1 MSVSQAIAS
10 QIPYLR
16 RFARA
21 LTASQA
27 GGDAYVL
34 ATLEAIV
41 ADPNIFAAA
50 GDVRTALYRFFLKV
64 WESMPVNGHVD
75 QAGFSPNPS
84 AAAGELAATRQNSP
98 ESQLRLE

>member
-1 MSVSQAIAS
+1 MSVSRAIAS
-10 QIPYLR
+10 KIPYLR
-16 RFARA
+16 RFAQA

-64 WESMPVNGHVD
+64 WDSMPVNGHVD
-75 QAGFSPNPS
+75 QAGFSRDELGACRSLETISLRPS
-84 AAAGELAATRQNSP
+84 HRFS
-98 ESQLRLE
+98 S